1 MRQFCYS
8 TELLLPPS
16 DRAAL
21 FSVVACDQ
29 YTAEPA
35 YWEQVAAQTA
45 GSVSAFQM
53 TYPEVYL
60 NEGDPQTRIDAIN
73 GAMQQALDSGFFKS
87 CPQAMLLV
95 RRTLRSGAVRLGLVC
110 CIDLEEYDFH
120 EGSHSLIR
128 ATEGTVLSRIPPR
141 VRIRTGAPMEL
152 PHIMLLTDDPA
163 HTVIEPLAESFD
175 DPVYDFDLMQDSG
188 HLTGRLLTP
197 TEQQQVHRALDALYR
212 QAAEQSAN
220 PLLFAVGDGNHSLAT
235 AKTCYENLKKQL
247 TPEAAAAHPARYAL
261 VELVNLHDA
270 SLEFEPIH
278 RAVFQIDPA
287 DLLAQFCACCG
298 AVPKKIEGAQQLCVV
313 EGDKHTVYSIQN
325 PQSKLTVGSLQQ
337 FLDQYLAVHSGEVD
351 YIHGE
356 DVVESLCR
364 DNPTTLG
371 LLLPAMQKEELFPS
385 VVADGALPRK
395 TFSMGEACDKR
406 FYLEARKITY

>member
-16 DRAAL
+16 DQAAL

-73 GAMQQALDSGFFKS
+73 RAMQQALDGGFFQS
-87 CPQAMLLV
+87 YPQAMLLV
-95 RRTLRSGAVRLGLVC
+95 RRILRSGAVRLGLVC

-120 EGSHSLIR
+120 AGSHSLIR

-141 VRIRTGAPMEL
+141 VHIRTDAPMEL
-152 PHIMLLTDDPA
+152 PHIMLLADDPA
-163 HTVIEPLAESFD
+163 HTVIEPLAESFR

-197 TEQQQVHRALDALYR
+197 AEQQQVHRALDALYQ
-212 QAAEQSAN
+212 QAAEQSAD

-235 AKTCYENLKKQL
+235 AKTCYENVKQQL
-247 TPEAAAAHPARYAL
+247 TPEEAAAHPARYAL

-278 RAVFQIDPA
+278 RAVFEIDPA

-298 AVPKKIEGAQQLCVV
+298 AVPEKIEGVQQLCVV
-313 EGDKHTVYSIQN
+313 QDDTHTVYSIQN

-337 FLDQYLAVHSGEVD
+337 FLDQYLAAHSGEVD
-351 YIHGE
+351 YIHGQ

-364 DNPTTLG
+364 DNLTTLG
-371 LLLPAMQKEELFPS
+371 FLLPAMQKEELFPS
-385 VVADGALPRK
+385 VLADGALPRK